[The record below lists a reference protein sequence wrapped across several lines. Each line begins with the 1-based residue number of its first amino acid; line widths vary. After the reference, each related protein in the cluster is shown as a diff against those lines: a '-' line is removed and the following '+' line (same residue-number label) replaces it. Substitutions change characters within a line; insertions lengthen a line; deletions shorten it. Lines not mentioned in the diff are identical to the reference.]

1 MRYLKK
7 FNESIDNQLIEDCKY
22 ILSELSDKGI
32 LVNATMDE
40 KGLFI
45 DIESKS
51 NSDNDY
57 IKLNEYQLEF
67 EHLLSFLESYGY
79 KESAGETRWDGPYS
93 YVTNDTWDPN
103 VFCPNCGNDNTDD
116 IIGGEDYKTKCY
128 HCDYESSSDQFLDF
142 RHKIDE
148 GDLHYFIKDNYWVE
162 SMSLYFKR
170 V

>member
-32 LVNATMDE
+32 LVNATMYE

-57 IKLNEYQLEF
+57 IKLNEYQLDF
-67 EHLLSFLESYGY
+67 EHLLSFLKSNGY
-79 KESAGETRWDGPYS
+79 QFQKDS
-93 YVTNDTWDPN
+93 YVTNDTWDYIERCSKCDYVNTIVNPKIKFYEERGKCN
-103 VFCPNCGNDNTDD
+103 NCG
-116 IIGGEDYKTKCY
+116 YKSY
-128 HCDYESSSDQFLDF
+128 IYDFLDEK
-142 RHKIDE
+142 HKIDE
-148 GDLHYFIKDNYWVE
+148 GDLHYFIKDNYWVG
-162 SMSLYFKR
+162 SMSLHFKR

>member
-1 MRYLKK
+1 MRYLKN
-7 FNESIDNQLIEDCKY
+7 FNESVDSQLVDDCKY

-32 LVNATMDE
+32 LVDATMNE
-40 KGLFI
+40 KGLSI
-45 DIESKS
+45 DIESIS

-57 IKLNEYQLEF
+57 IKLNEYKLEF

-79 KESAGETRWDGPYS
+79 KLQKDS

-148 GDLHYFIKDNYWVE
+148 GDLHYFIKDNYWVG

>member
-57 IKLNEYQLEF
+57 IKLNEYKLEF
-67 EHLLSFLESYGY
+67 EHLLSFLKSNGY
-79 KESAGETRWDGPYS
+79 QLQKDS

-103 VFCPNCGNDNTDD
+103 VFCPNCDNDNTDD

-128 HCDYESSSDQFLDF
+128 HCDYESSSDEFLDF

-148 GDLHYFIKDNYWVE
+148 GDLHYFIKDNYWVG